1 MTLALLWLQYYK
13 PCEIL
18 MNFLLL
24 KIFLSSGQTLP
35 QLLAFLP
42 LILKDCLE
50 IGIYSAGRGGV
61 FSLCLLDVIALPGR
75 KSLRSKPHIVQ
86 NEILCQ

>member
-50 IGIYSAGRGGV
+50 AAI
-61 FSLCLLDVIALPGR
+61 
-75 KSLRSKPHIVQ
+75 
-86 NEILCQ
+86 